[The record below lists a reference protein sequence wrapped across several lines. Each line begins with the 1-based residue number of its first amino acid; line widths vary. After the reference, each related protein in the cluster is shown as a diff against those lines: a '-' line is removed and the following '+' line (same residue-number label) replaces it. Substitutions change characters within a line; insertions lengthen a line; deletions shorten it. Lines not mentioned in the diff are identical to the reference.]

1 MVESG
6 EQAEFLLWTES
17 GNEVRSFAEHVEQVE
32 DGQDDL
38 HIAGGEQGGEVLH
51 RAVDVLGETVLDQ
64 QRGED
69 DDVDQQILVLLVL
82 GQVTGQRPLAVLLLV
97 YAALH
102 DRVEVVEHI
111 DPMIELALAI
121 VPALDVP

>member
-69 DDVDQQILVLLVL
+69 DDVDKQILVLLVL